1 MARTRG
7 LPIES
12 IYDPQQRKPFDSRQL
27 VTKREDLIN
36 PSIWVPQGMT
46 QQMNYNGLITAVSNN
61 SDKTHNGVY
70 VLVDRTRITDENY
83 SAYQSAVTSGEDT
96 TDYFSM
102 WLKLA
107 DLDEVVEL
115 QSEIEELRNTVENLE
130 PSSASSILNF
140 NEFSQF
146 PTVGDPNTL
155 YVALDQNASYLFVEG
170 QYVCV
175 GRGDASINDIEV
187 IHGGYANIS

>member
-1 MARTRG
+1 MARTKG

-27 VTKREDLIN
+27 VTKIEDLIN

-61 SDKTHNGVY
+61 VDKTYNGVY

-83 SAYQSAVTSGEDT
+83 SAYQSAVTNGEDI

-107 DLDEVVEL
+107 DLDEMVEL
-115 QSEIEELRNTVENLE
+115 QSEIEDLRNTIENLE
-130 PSSASSILNF
+130 PSSASNILNF
-140 NEFSQF
+140 NEYSQF
-146 PTVGDPNTL
+146 PTIGEQNTL

-175 GRGDASINDIEV
+175 GRADTSINDIEV